1 MHQHVSTDVGR
12 SPDFETV
19 PERNIRLTGQQ
30 INGWFIARYI
40 CALIGI
46 YVALVTPASVT
57 IAIRVGQLDP
67 EGKAT
72 SFALVSSLG
81 AAAALFSNPIFGAFS
96 DRSKSRWG
104 QRRPFIIGGILVG
117 SLAVIGIGFA
127 PTIAMVAIGWAV
139 AQGGFNAALASV
151 VAILPERVPD
161 KLRGRVSGFMG
172 MSAQVGVVGGTYLT
186 QLVGTGGAGMFA
198 VPVLLG
204 LAMALPFILFFRE
217 FPRTRDE
224 VLPINF
230 AGLLGALWIN
240 PFQHRDFGLVWMGRF
255 LAWTSLYLLTTY
267 KTYYLIDHLGYTTG
281 TVAPILTTA
290 MFVLAI
296 AVVISSIGGGW
307 LSDRVGKR
315 KPFVILASIFFMI
328 AMGVVAYSTTVEGFL
343 IGIAIAGLGNG
354 LYFGVDYA
362 LVSEVLPD
370 RHESAGKG
378 MGVFN
383 LSSTIPQT
391 LAPLL
396 APLLLMIGADGGSG
410 NYTSLYLCAA
420 AIAAASALFIL
431 FIRGSK

>member
-1 MHQHVSTDVGR
+1 MHQIASREAQR
-12 SPDFETV
+12 SQDFESV
-19 PERNIRLTGQQ
+19 PERNIRLTGQP
-30 INGWFIARYI
+30 INGWFVARYI

-67 EGKAT
+67 GGKAT

-81 AAAALFSNPIFGAFS
+81 AAAALFSNPIFGALS
-96 DRSKSRWG
+96 DRSTLRWG
-104 QRRPFIIGGILVG
+104 QRRPFIISGILVG

-127 PTIAMVAIGWAV
+127 PSIAMVAIGWAV
-139 AQGGFNAALASV
+139 AQAGFNAALSSV
-151 VAILPERVPD
+151 VAVLPERVPD
-161 KLRGRVSGFMG
+161 QLRGRVSGFMG

-186 QLVGTGGAGMFA
+186 QLVGTSGAGMFL
-198 VPVLLG
+198 VPALLG
-204 LAMALPFILFFRE
+204 LAMALPFILTLRE
-217 FPRTRDE
+217 VPRSKGD
-224 VLPINF
+224 VLPTNL
-230 AGLLGALWIN
+230 AGILGALWIN

-267 KTYYLIDHLGYTTG
+267 KTYFLIDHLGYTTS
-281 TVAPILTTA
+281 TVAPVLTTA

-296 AVVISSIGGGW
+296 AVVISSVGGGW
-307 LSDRVGKR
+307 LSNRVGVR
-315 KPFVILASIFFMI
+315 KPFVILASIFFVI
-328 AMGVVAYSTTVEGFL
+328 AMIVVAYSTSVEGFL

-391 LAPLL
+391 IAPLI
-396 APLLLMIGADGGSG
+396 APLLLLIGGNGNSG

-420 AIAAASALFIL
+420 GFAAASALFIL